1 MNEDHHNHHI
11 EILADLVRSKRDI
24 GEGVKESIVR
34 GIHTD
39 IVSPFGVSQK
49 IPVEE
54 ARVYSSRLV
63 RDFQPTEQHCS
74 RRESHESKVLIVW
87 DSAPHISFCEQGYL
101 LIERRLSFTQ
111 RRHLDIVKKM
121 WMP

>member
-1 MNEDHHNHHI
+1 MNENHHNHHI
-11 EILADLVRSKRDI
+11 KVLANLVRSKRHI
-24 GEGVKESIVR
+24 GEGVKEGIVC

-39 IVSPFGVSQK
+39 IVSPLGVSQK

-54 ARVYSSRLV
+54 ARVYTSRLV

-74 RRESHESKVLIVW
+74 RGESNESKVLVVW
-87 DSAPHISFCEQGYL
+87 DSVPHKSFCEQGYL
-101 LIERRLSFTQ
+101 LIERWLSFFKSS
-111 RRHLDIVKKM
+111 HLDLVKKM